1 MRKLD
6 ARERERERERADFLH
21 SSHLLPSL
29 HSSHLLPSSRSFP
42 PYLSGTQLL
51 HAIGSIYISKASTFL
66 KSKRFFGGGF
76 LSKLKEKGTLV
87 KEGWGVL
94 GSAVGVQMAM
104 EEMQKQQEK
113 GTLGEEEL

>member
-1 MRKLD
+1 M
-6 ARERERERERADFLH
+6 
-21 SSHLLPSL
+21 
-29 HSSHLLPSSRSFP
+29 
-42 PYLSGTQLL
+42 
-51 HAIGSIYISKASTFL
+51 YIAKSSTFL
-66 KSKRFFGGGF
+66 KSQRWFGGGF
-76 LSKLKEKGTLV
+76 LGKMKQKGTIV